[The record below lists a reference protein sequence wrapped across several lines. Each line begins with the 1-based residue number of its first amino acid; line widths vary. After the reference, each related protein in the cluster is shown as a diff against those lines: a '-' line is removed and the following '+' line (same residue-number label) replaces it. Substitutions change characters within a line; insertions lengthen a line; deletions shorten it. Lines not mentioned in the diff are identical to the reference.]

1 MKQENANKNDT
12 KRAIKNNPAAIEK
25 VRNNPIY
32 NKPYITII
40 LYRTLTRLYNDKYTI
55 YRA

>member
-32 NKPYITII
+32 NITI
-40 LYRTLTRLYNDKYTI
+40 YSNKNNNNTI
-55 YRA
+55 

>member
-32 NKPYITII
+32 NKYLSSNSIT
-40 LYRTLTRLYNDKYTI
+40 KTI
-55 YRA
+55 FCIEP

>member
-32 NKPYITII
+32 INPYIVIRI
-40 LYRTLTRLYNDKYTI
+40 
-55 YRA
+55 

>member
-32 NKPYITII
+32 INTYIISNSITKTIFYI
-40 LYRTLTRLYNDKYTI
+40 EP
-55 YRA
+55 